1 MIRSM
6 GSESQEDDVTRSE
19 TTWGRRT
26 ALRAAGIAA
35 LAAFAPGA
43 ALAQGFGADVE
54 RAIRVDN
61 ANALRAALRRG
72 ADPNGRDEAGEP
84 LVVAAAKAQAWGCVR
99 ALAETD
105 GVDLDAVNK
114 EGVSALMFASLHGEL
129 ELARLLVSR
138 KAAVNKAGW
147 TPLHYAAVNGHLDVV
162 RFLVE
167 RGARIDAASPNG
179 TTPLMMAAR
188 HQQVSAAELLLEL
201 GADPTPRNEAG
212 FDAAAYA
219 RGNGSTRLADRLA
232 ERAKSLAGG
241 PTGAPP
247 SR

>member
-1 MIRSM
+1 MKRF
-6 GSESQEDDVTRSE
+6 DTTR
-19 TTWGRRT
+19 GRRA
-26 ALRAAGIAA
+26 ALRTAGFAA
-35 LAAFAPGA
+35 LATFAPG

-84 LVVAAAKAQAWGCVR
+84 LIVSAAKAQAWSCVR

-105 GVDLDAVNK
+105 GVDLDAVNR
-114 EGVSALMFASLHGEL
+114 EGVNALMFASLHGEL

-138 KAAVNKAGW
+138 RAQLNKAGW

-167 RGARIDAASPNG
+167 RGARLDAASPNG

-188 HQQVSAAELLLEL
+188 QQQVNAAELLLEL

-219 RGNGSTRLADRLA
+219 RGSGNTKLADRLA
-232 ERAKSLAGG
+232 ERAKSFPGQAAG
-241 PTGAPP
+241 AAP